1 MKITSLEVNGFKSF
15 AKKTSFTFSAP
26 ITAVVG
32 PNGSGKSN
40 VTECFR
46 FVLGEQSMKSMRGK
60 RGEDLIWSGSPDV
73 PRLSRASVKL
83 VCDNRDKALPI
94 DYDEVIVERIVYRDG
109 QSEYLLNGSQV
120 RLKDVQ
126 ELFAKVNIGAS
137 GHHIASQGEADHMLS
152 ASPKER
158 RGMVEDA
165 LGLTSY
171 QYQKI
176 ESERKLLETRSNMEK
191 VESMKRELEPHL
203 RYLKRQVEKAE
214 KAEETR
220 RALANLYVT
229 FFAREGAR
237 LSSLREA
244 LAQEQAALKTAI
256 DALPIAPAVGT
267 HTIPDTTGDL
277 RARRRDLSRTLD
289 EKVRALSRLEGELA
303 VRKEFSAGSIA
314 AHDLAPRV
322 TLLRDCVTRAQQGD
336 ASALSSMLT
345 VIDQIEGL
353 LGTQRPSS
361 PLEGDHE
368 ARLAL
373 LTQEVAYLTQEMN
386 SVDALIE
393 AAEREMELLRNKER
407 IEREA
412 AFAQELDRR
421 EQRHKLAQV
430 EASLTALRDDEA
442 DVHTLRGHAA
452 AQVGSLLLS
461 LEPTSNEAYTAD
473 ERREVRRE
481 IDRLAIRL
489 EESGVTNA
497 DELLK
502 EHTEV
507 GDRHSF
513 LEKELQDL
521 TISAQHLD
529 EVIAKISTELTSR
542 FESGVHAINTHFN
555 TLFGSMFSGGKA
567 SLVVVAGEDDGDKG
581 VDIDITV
588 PHKRVRSLTMLSG
601 GERSLTSIA
610 LLFALAQVT
619 PPPFVILDETDAAL
633 DEANSRRFGDLLVRL
648 AEKAQLIVVTHN
660 RETMSRAGL
669 LYGVT
674 MGRDGVSKTLMV
686 TLEDAEAV
694 AK

>member
-15 AKKTSFTFSAP
+15 AKKTSFTFSVP

-176 ESERKLLETRSNMEK
+176 ESERKLFETRLNMEK

-220 RALANLYVT
+220 KALANLYVN
-229 FFAREGAR
+229 FFAREDAR
-237 LSSLREA
+237 LSTLRTSLTHEQGVLEA
-244 LAQEQAALKTAI
+244 AI
-256 DALPIAPAVGT
+256 NALPVTPLTEVQ
-267 HTIPDTTGDL
+267 TIPDTTADL
-277 RARRRDLSRTLD
+277 RAKRRDLSRSLD

-303 VRKEFSAGSIA
+303 VRKEFSTGSVA
-314 AHDLAPRV
+314 APDLAPRIG
-322 TLLRDCVTRAQQGD
+322 LLRDLVARAQQGD
-336 ASALSSMLT
+336 ATALTSMIT
-345 VIDQIEGL
+345 VIDQIDGL
-353 LGTQRPSS
+353 LGTQRPSITS
-361 PLEGDHE
+361 DAERE

-373 LTQEVAYLTQEMN
+373 LTQETAQLTQEM
-386 SVDALIE
+386 SGTDALIE
-393 AAEREMELLRNKER
+393 AAEREMELLRTKDR
-407 IEREA
+407 MQREA
-412 AFAQELDRR
+412 AFAQELERR

-442 DVHTLRGHAA
+442 EVHTLRGHAA
-452 AQVGSLLLS
+452 AQVGSLILS
-461 LEPTSNEAYTAD
+461 IEPNTKEPYTSE
-473 ERREVRRE
+473 ERREARRE

-502 EHTEV
+502 EHGEM

-513 LEKELQDL
+513 LEKELHDL
-521 TISAQHLD
+521 TLSAAHLD
-529 EVIAKISTELTSR
+529 EVIAKISTELTVR
-542 FESGVHAINTHFN
+542 FESGIHAINTHFN
-555 TLFGSMFSGGKA
+555 TLFGSMFPGGKA
-567 SLVVVAGEDDGDKG
+567 ALVVVVGEDDGDKG

-686 TLEDAEAV
+686 SLEDAEAV